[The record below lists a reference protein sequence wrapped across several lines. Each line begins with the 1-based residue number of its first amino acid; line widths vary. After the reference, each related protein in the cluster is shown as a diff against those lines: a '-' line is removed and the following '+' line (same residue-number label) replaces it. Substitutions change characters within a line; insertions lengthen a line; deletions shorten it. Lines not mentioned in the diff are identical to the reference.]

1 MLFCFSCDMVP
12 SMSYD
17 TFKNITMQQ
26 LEALN
31 QLVDAGSFTR
41 AADKMFLTQPT
52 LTKHI
57 KNLEDAVGTLI
68 INRASKGLS
77 LTPEGQVLYS
87 YAKRMIRLREE
98 AKEKI
103 LEMREH
109 EAGHVFLSAS
119 TIPATYILPRLLGQ
133 LRKSYPDIRVHLQTC
148 DIEETQQLILNGQA
162 EMGVIGKEP
171 YDKRLYAETL
181 WKDELV
187 LIAPPDHP
195 GLERGQAVSME
206 QLLKE
211 PFVVRERGS
220 GTRENIEGYLQKQYH
235 LTLAAFNVVGEM
247 GSSEAIKEAVI
258 GGLGLSIIS
267 LYAVEREL
275 KQGLLTIVPLEGGNI
290 ERNFYLIY
298 RKHQHLLNYHK
309 RFLEV
314 LKASVP
320 A

>member
-1 MLFCFSCDMVP
+1 MVRP
-12 SMSYD
+12 MGYD

-26 LEALN
+26 LEALI

-57 KNLEDAVGTLI
+57 KNLEEAVGTQI
-68 INRASKGLS
+68 INRANKGLS

-87 YAKRMIRLREE
+87 YARRMIRLREE

-103 LEMREH
+103 MEMREH
-109 EAGHVFLSAS
+109 EAGHIFLSAS
-119 TIPATYILPRLLGQ
+119 TIPATYILPRLLGRM
-133 LRKSYPDIRVHLQTC
+133 RKRYPDIRVHLQTC
-148 DIEETQQLILNGQA
+148 DSEETQQLIFNGHA

-171 YDKRLYAETL
+171 CDKRLCVETL
-181 WKDELV
+181 WQDQLV
-187 LIAPPDHP
+187 LVAPADYPVP
-195 GLERGQAVSME
+195 GHGKTISME
-206 QLLKE
+206 QLVKE

-220 GTRENIEGYLQKQYH
+220 GTRENTEGYLQRKDR
-235 LTLAAFNVVGEM
+235 LSLAVFNIVGEM
-247 GSSEAIKEAVI
+247 GSSEAVKEAVI

-275 KQGLLTIVPLEGGNI
+275 KQGLLVLVPLEGGNI

-298 RKHQHLLNYHK
+298 RKHLHLLNYHR
-309 RFLEV
+309 RFLEM
-314 LKASVP
+314 LQASVS
-320 A
+320 AR